1 MLDYYANIDF
11 TEKAQAALM
20 HAEQEAREL
29 GSNVV
34 GTEHLLY
41 GLCYDPVGISGTL
54 LIKNN
59 LTPARIHES
68 ICRLINK
75 SSEKKEP
82 YTRREKIRYFSKNKN
97 PF

>member
-11 TEKAQAALM
+11 TEKAQAALL
-20 HAEQEAREL
+20 HAQQEAREL

-41 GLCYDPVGISGTL
+41 GLCYDPVGIAGTV

-59 LTPARIHES
+59 LSPARIHES
-68 ICRLINK
+68 ICRIITLCQITTFWAL
-75 SSEKKEP
+75 P
-82 YTRREKIRYFSKNKN
+82 VR
-97 PF
+97 